1 MRGLTS
7 FVWAASLLWCTW
19 LVAGEEPTVESL
31 VAGVADQDPAAAVA
45 AIDALDKIEP
55 EPKAAVPA
63 LIQALGRADEAVRW
77 HAARTL
83 GDLGPDAAEA
93 VPALAKALDDSSVKV
108 IAYAGRVG
116 LHRQAGGA
124 CRRKTNRAGL

>member
-31 VAGVADQDPAAAVA
+31 SAAVGGPDQAAAVV
-45 AIDALDKIEP
+45 AIDALDKLGP
-55 EPKAAVPA
+55 HAKAAVPA
-63 LIQALGRADEAVRW
+63 LVQALGHADEAVRW

-83 GDLGPDAAEA
+83 SAIGLDAQDA
-93 VPALAKALDDSSVKV
+93 VPGLIKALDDSAAKV
-108 IAYAGRVG
+108 QAYAAFALGSIGKRPS
-116 LHRQAGGA
+116 RPW
-124 CRRKTNRAGL
+124 RN